1 MGRLLLLVCMTIS
14 GLCFESMHC
23 SVPMKEEYDAFCE
36 YGDIA
41 TGLPRKR
48 KNGKRSLIILLEL
61 GSRADGMMMMAVLNG
76 PL

>member
-1 MGRLLLLVCMTIS
+1 M
-14 GLCFESMHC
+14 E
-23 SVPMKEEYDAFCE
+23 EEYDAFCE

-41 TGLPRKR
+41 TGLPRRR